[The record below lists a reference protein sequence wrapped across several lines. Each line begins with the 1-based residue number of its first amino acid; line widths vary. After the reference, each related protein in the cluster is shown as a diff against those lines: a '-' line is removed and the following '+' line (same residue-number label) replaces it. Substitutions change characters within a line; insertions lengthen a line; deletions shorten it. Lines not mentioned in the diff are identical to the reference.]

1 MYANLNEYEVRDTIN
16 YNVKARYEAFC
27 TELEK
32 IINKFTPLQQKTFH
46 INQEQLKK
54 YSTNDRQLAEY
65 IKLCLSNAQYMSIK
79 EVEYLRA
86 YLKAK
91 SDDFKSIIGG
101 YAIDA
106 MINITK
112 IIDDLNKYLSI
123 IRNQE
128 EKLIQHA
135 NASEINNIEQIK
147 ELRRIVGKADRI
159 MDSYMALH
167 KKLISITG
175 ILHAIIIL

>member
-16 YNVKARYEAFC
+16 YKVKARYEAFC
-27 TELEK
+27 AELEK
-32 IINKFTPLQQKTFH
+32 ITTKFTPLQQKVFH
-46 INQEQLKK
+46 INSEQLKK
-54 YSTNDRQLAEY
+54 YNANDKQLAEY
-65 IKLCLSNAQYMSIK
+65 IKLCFCNAQYMSTK

-86 YLKAK
+86 YLKTK

-106 MINITK
+106 MINVTK
-112 IIDDLNKYLSI
+112 IIDDLNKYLSVL
-123 IRNQE
+123 RNQQ

-135 NASEINNIEQIK
+135 NESEINNIEQIK

-159 MDSYMALH
+159 IDSYMALH